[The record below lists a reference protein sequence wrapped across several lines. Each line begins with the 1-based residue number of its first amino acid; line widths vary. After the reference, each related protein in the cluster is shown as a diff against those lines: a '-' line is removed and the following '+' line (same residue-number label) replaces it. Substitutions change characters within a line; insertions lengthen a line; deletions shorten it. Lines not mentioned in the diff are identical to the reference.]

1 MVECS
6 NYLRKCSPTYSRS
19 LLCASKYY
27 SIKVFYVCQFIVA
40 VLGMWV
46 NIIFKNVK
54 NNNKKSKTKTLK
66 QEGNFYKAM

>member
-6 NYLRKCSPTYSRS
+6 HYLRKCSPTYSQS

-27 SIKVFYVCQFIVA
+27 SIKVFYVCRLFVA

-54 NNNKKSKTKTLK
+54 NDKKKKKAK
-66 QEGNFYKAM
+66 QKH